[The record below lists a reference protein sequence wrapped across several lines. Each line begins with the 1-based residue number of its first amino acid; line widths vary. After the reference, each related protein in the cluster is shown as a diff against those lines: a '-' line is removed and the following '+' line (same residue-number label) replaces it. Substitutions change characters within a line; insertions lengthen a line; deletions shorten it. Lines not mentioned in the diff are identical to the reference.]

1 MPRPSA
7 RRRRARNSGTIISR
21 RRPRIIKKLLADHE
35 KVYSGKIS
43 ELAPMFNMDEPTFV
57 GFIDGINT
65 SLKTEIDLDT
75 LESDSVVTLDIDFE
89 KLYYNMHEAKA
100 SWLYE
105 LKEWDKVLSEAKR
118 HEITKQYRASKVFIK
133 ENTVRRND
141 PCPCGSGKK
150 YKNCCGK
157 TPDRAIV

>member
-1 MPRPSA
+1 MKKKVLIGGLIVAISLCLLL
-7 RRRRARNSGTIISR
+7 II
-21 RRPRIIKKLLADHE
+21 
-35 KVYSGKIS
+35 V
-43 ELAPMFNMDEPTFV
+43 FNFGQTPGGEEPLNEFT
-57 GFIDGINT
+57 GI
-65 SLKTEIDLDT
+65 T

-150 YKNCCGK
+150 YKNCCG
-157 TPDRAIV
+157 RSE